1 MQVFIRTKTDSLW
14 PILPYPAVPHCHH
27 LTVSSYANTN
37 TLREKKRKV
46 VKKYKEKSQKG
57 KRKRGKESIK
67 RKVRKEKEKEKKK
80 V

>member
-1 MQVFIRTKTDSLW
+1 MYVFIRTNTDSLW

-37 TLREKKRKV
+37 TLREKKRKA
-46 VKKYKEKSQKG
+46 VKKKKEK
-57 KRKRGKESIK
+57 
-67 RKVRKEKEKEKKK
+67 VEKK